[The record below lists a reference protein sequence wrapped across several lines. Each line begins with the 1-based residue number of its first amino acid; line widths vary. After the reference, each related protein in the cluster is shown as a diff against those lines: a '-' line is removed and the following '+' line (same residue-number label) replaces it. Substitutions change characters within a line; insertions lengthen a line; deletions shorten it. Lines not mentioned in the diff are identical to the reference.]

1 MPGHWN
7 VSKGPVGTKI
17 PTPQSTQTYGSPGY
31 TGSTG
36 FVDKPKVQSTQSA
49 WSPAAGSTSNNII
62 KKDNTIK
69 KTNNTT
75 SGSWYPGVGNDTSNQ
90 INTTV
95 TGTTWPGASHAGAG
109 AWHPGVGSTNNKS
122 NNTITIHNDDGSKNT
137 GDFKGNVGSDDYNWK
152 FGSITT
158 KNNTFLN
165 TENDEVM
172 ETYKKI
178 NQLKLLNP
186 TWTDLEAANYLNYG
200 TTDRKYRGTKGK
212 AANAGSEDVL
222 KDGLMNTWGMGIRGD
237 YNFGKAMDVAS
248 YSNGLDWVSANANQ
262 MSPEDVKIQ
271 RAILDGTK
279 KFKKPSKFGEFF
291 KDMPSLANIIDKVK
305 NIQPTRESFDTEVG
319 SVGWDNLAL
328 RQLERTELMP
338 DGSSPYD
345 YLKNHQNEDYN
356 KLANKYSMIKPDDY
370 KPMKWFKE
378 RHLSPEEV
386 AEKNARFPGADMFYE
401 EELVGVDGS
410 WGGNERW
417 EDQREELNKKIKT
430 ELENNEIDV
439 IDGIRVDGD
448 IVNLNKAFQKGPEL
462 DSNDN
467 EIKDSVYNYSNN
479 SYNEEETT
487 PDEKT
492 DTTPI
497 TKYVDPQSRA
507 GGFEALFGMPYSPH
521 LENAQPE
528 DIKTYLDSHAFAG
541 KSYTW
546 DENTGKYR
554 VFDESA
560 GLSYL
565 TPEELRLELDL

>member
-49 WSPAAGSTSNNII
+49 YPTTGHPQGRKEESFAAPPNI
-62 KKDNTIK
+62 
-69 KTNNTT
+69 KTVVHTP
-75 SGSWYPGVGNDTSNQ
+75 S
-90 INTTV
+90 
-95 TGTTWPGASHAGAG
+95 WPGSYNQFDD
-109 AWHPGVGSTNNKS
+109 NNK
-122 NNTITIHNDDGSKNT
+122 NIVIHNDDGSKNT
-137 GDFKGNVGSDDYNWK
+137 GDYKGNVGSDDYNWK

-158 KNNTFLN
+158 KNNTLLN

-291 KDMPSLANIIDKVK
+291 KDMPSLVNIIDKVK

-345 YLKNHQNEDYN
+345 YLKNHQDEDYN

-370 KPMKWFKE
+370 KPMIWFKE
-378 RHLSPEEV
+378 GNLSPEEV

-401 EELVGVDGS
+401 EELVGVSFSDDETGKFS
-410 WGGNERW
+410 N
-417 EDQREELNKKIKT
+417 ELNKKIKT

-528 DIKTYLDSHAFAG
+528 DIKTYLDSHVFAG

-565 TPEELRLELDL
+565 TPEEVRLELDL